1 MHQYVLLTL
10 QRNDAPGGTQTEPR
24 SRVAVHCSSSS
35 MFVKVAHC
43 LQPLVRATPSPEL
56 PAPRWRGPRTTYS
69 CLPSQYRSQHLRGR
83 QRLLCLRRQPW

>member
-35 MFVKVAHC
+35 MFVKV
-43 LQPLVRATPSPEL
+43 
-56 PAPRWRGPRTTYS
+56 
-69 CLPSQYRSQHLRGR
+69 
-83 QRLLCLRRQPW
+83 